1 MANPYKK
8 DCIALGSTMKL
19 KKTSEGGLGP
29 TLTPCVLRK
38 HRNQIQALLPLM
50 GSLAGTRDVFEMII
64 QSLVIQYNASI
75 LFFLR
80 EVQQRKVSF
89 RRSIHLRVNL
99 EKKFKTLFDTD

>member
-1 MANPYKK
+1 
-8 DCIALGSTMKL
+8 MKL

-29 TLTPCVLRK
+29 TLTPCVLGK

-89 RRSIHLRVNL
+89 QSSIDLIVNL
-99 EKKFKTLFDTD
+99 EKKFKTLF